1 MRGSPTATGLHEGG
15 CKTIVGNTVYVGIQ
29 WGAAAETSAPVAPV
43 RPMRL
48 PHDFSVSNKVAFDS
62 TEASGGLGETKDLLT

>member
-15 CKTIVGNTVYVGIQ
+15 CKSIVGNAVYVGIQ
-29 WGAAAETSAPVAPV
+29 WGAAAETSAPVAPG

-48 PHDFSVSNKVAFDS
+48 LHDFSVSKVAFAS
-62 TEASGGLGETKDLLT
+62 TEASGGLGEISG